1 MNYIENIY
9 VCLAAP
15 IFIAIL
21 CIHTRGRRM
30 MMFVF
35 GGMTVCLLSSYIST
49 FIAAALGADAVNASL
64 QVAPF
69 VEEIMKL
76 CPVLFYLLVFEP
88 GREGL
93 SGSVLMTAVGFAT
106 LENACYLSQN
116 GAEHFIHLLVRG
128 FGTGAMHVVC
138 GAIIGIGLLYL
149 WDKIWLQIAGTIG
162 LLTIAI
168 TYHGI
173 YNMLVE
179 KPGMPAV
186 AGYFIP
192 LATAFFIVIPLNRRA
207 YRKYGPS

>member
-15 IFIAIL
+15 VFVAIL
-21 CIHTRGRRM
+21 CIHSRGRRM
-30 MMFVF
+30 MLFVL
-35 GGMTVCLLSSYIST
+35 GGMTTCLLSSYIST
-49 FIAAALGADAVNASL
+49 FLAAAIHADALTASL
-64 QVAPF
+64 EVAPC
-69 VEEIMKL
+69 VEELMKL

-88 GREGL
+88 ERENV
-93 SGSVLMTAVGFAT
+93 SGGVLMTAVGFAT

-116 GAEHFIHLLVRG
+116 GAEHFIYLLIRG

-138 GAIIGIGLLYL
+138 GAIIGIGLIYL
-149 WDKIWLQIAGTIG
+149 WDKTWLQIAGTIG

-173 YNMLVE
+173 YNMLVA
-179 KPGMPAV
+179 KTGSPAI

-192 LATAFFIVIPLNRRA
+192 LFTAFAIVIPVRNRL
-207 YRKYGPS
+207 YRSHGPS